1 MKVKQE
7 NGQSFSGVP
16 SVPDR
21 SGTLRRFFLAGLLG
35 AGLMAGVP
43 EPYAQAGTEGL
54 TALDREASSGNRA
67 SMVTLGL
74 RYDYGQKGAPRDL
87 ARAIFWYK
95 KAAGLGYAPAEMILS
110 QRYEVGRGVPQD
122 DRLAVRWLRISAHHG
137 YPPAEDAL
145 GDRYASGQGVPKDG
159 KRALHWYF
167 LAAAHGY
174 GESQDLLGEAY
185 EMGRGVPKNLGK
197 AADWYRRAA
206 KDAGNP
212 DAFFRLGR
220 FAEKGLGGLRKDPS
234 EAMFWYSLAKET
246 SLSARAAWQRLAK
259 VLPEK
264 DKTRAWKLA
273 TEFRARY
280 SSRWNR
286 WVLRP

>member
-7 NGQSFSGVP
+7 KRKSFSGAL
-16 SVPDR
+16 SGSGR
-21 SGTLRRFFLAGLLG
+21 SGTHRRILLAGLLG
-35 AGLMAGVP
+35 VALLVLAP
-43 EPYAQAGTEGL
+43 EPFAWGQAEGM
-54 TALDREASSGNRA
+54 TALRREASSGNPA

-74 RYDYGQKGAPRDL
+74 RYDYGLKGASRDL
-87 ARAIFWYK
+87 SRAIFWYK
-95 KAAGLGYAPAEMILS
+95 KAAGQGYAPAEMILS
-110 QRYEVGRGVPQD
+110 QRYEVGRGVPMD

-137 YPPAEDAL
+137 YPPAEDAW
-145 GDRYASGQGVPKDG
+145 GDRYASGQGVPKSG

-167 LAAAHGY
+167 RAAAHGY

-185 EMGRGVPKNLGK
+185 ESGQGVPKNLRK
-197 AADWYRRAA
+197 AAEWYRRAA

-220 FAEKGLGGLRKDPS
+220 FSERGLGGLRKDPS
-234 EAMFWYSLAKET
+234 DALFWYSLARET
-246 SLSARAAWQRLAK
+246 SLSARTAWQRLSK

-264 DKTRAWKLA
+264 DKTRAWRAA

-280 SSRWNR
+280 QSRWNR